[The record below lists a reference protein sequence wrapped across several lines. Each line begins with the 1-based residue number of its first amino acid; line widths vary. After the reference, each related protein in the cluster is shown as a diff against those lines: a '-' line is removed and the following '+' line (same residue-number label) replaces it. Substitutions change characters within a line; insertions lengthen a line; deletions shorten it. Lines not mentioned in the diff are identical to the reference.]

1 MAQQVTD
8 KEAEAKVREALEKW
22 PLYCPLK
29 YTGGGHTVALPK
41 IISLFFPRCRKD
53 QWWETYIYAGS
64 NHKTGFEDCSYSCR
78 NCENERVRYY
88 FYWATGSDGIT
99 EFMKVGQ
106 YPPLE
111 DRLPKELERKLDT
124 HDLDLYK
131 KALRCRNFNYGL
143 GALAYLRR
151 VVENRMND
159 ILDLLAE
166 AAREADFAPDE
177 LQAIEQAKKAKRF
190 DDKVTFGAKI
200 LPPHLRPGGSQNP
213 IDLLHDL
220 ASEGIHAKSEDE
232 CIEIFD
238 RSRLVFE
245 YLFRELQLR
254 REDALSY
261 LETMKR
267 LTARKSTK

>member
-1 MAQQVTD
+1 MAEQITD
-8 KEAEAKVREALEKW
+8 NAAEAKVREALEKW
-22 PLYCPLK
+22 PLYRLLE
-29 YTGGGHTVALPK
+29 YTGGAKTTALPAL
-41 IISLFFPRCRKD
+41 ISLFCPRCEQI
-53 QWWETYIYAGS
+53 QWWDTEVRWDACHNVGFVQKTY
-64 NHKTGFEDCSYSCR
+64 TCR
-78 NCENERVRYY
+78 NCGIEEVRYY
-88 FYWATGSDGIT
+88 CYWETSGGIT
-99 EFMKVGQ
+99 RFKKVGQ
-106 YPPLE
+106 HPPLE
-111 DRLPKELERKLDT
+111 DRVPKELESKLGT

-166 AAREADFAPDE
+166 AARETDFAPDE
-177 LQAIEQAKKAKRF
+177 LQAIEQAKQAKRF

-200 LPPHLRPGGSQNP
+200 LPPHLKPGGSQNP

-254 REDALSY
+254 REDARSY
-261 LETMKR
+261 LKSVKR
-267 LTARKSTK
+267 LTARKSAK